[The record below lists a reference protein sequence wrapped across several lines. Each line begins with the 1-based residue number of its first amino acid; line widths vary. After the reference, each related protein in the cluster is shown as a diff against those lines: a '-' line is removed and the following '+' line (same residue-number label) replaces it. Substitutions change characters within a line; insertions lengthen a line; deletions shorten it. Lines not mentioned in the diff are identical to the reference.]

1 MEHYPKMH
9 IRFPEAREE
18 DLHKEMKRLAN
29 DPWFPQTHNP
39 HGKPAG
45 SDHFYFHHDAVGD
58 ELSSTL
64 CIWRSEPGHWT
75 VTGIIPDEGQINPI
89 PIEHYKS
96 MLTNFESN
104 IAEPAATTV
113 EGMTS
118 IDISMC
124 ILEDYFSPQAVYLL
138 KHFCK
143 TSNQS
148 DLGHHL
154 DDQQKWMAFLLQA
167 YDDDNNVHCDIFGR
181 CLQTAQWWPEEGIK
195 FLVSEY
201 DFAMRLLE
209 QSGR

>member
-9 IRFPEAREE
+9 IRFPPARED
-18 DLHKEMKRLAN
+18 DLHKEMQRLAN
-29 DPWFPQTHNP
+29 TPWSPQAHNP

-58 ELSSTL
+58 EPSCTL

-75 VTGIIPDEGQINPI
+75 VTGLIPDEGQVNPI
-89 PIEHYKS
+89 PIEQYKS
-96 MLTNFESN
+96 MLTSFDSN
-104 IAEPAATTV
+104 IAEPAAATV

-118 IDISMC
+118 VDISIC
-124 ILEDYFSPQAVYLL
+124 RLEDYFSPEAVELL
-138 KHFCK
+138 KYFCE

-148 DLGHHL
+148 DLGQHL
-154 DDQQKWMAFLLQA
+154 DDQRKWMAFLLQA
-167 YDDDNNVHCDIFGR
+167 YDDNNDVHCDIFGR

-195 FLVSEY
+195 YLVSEY